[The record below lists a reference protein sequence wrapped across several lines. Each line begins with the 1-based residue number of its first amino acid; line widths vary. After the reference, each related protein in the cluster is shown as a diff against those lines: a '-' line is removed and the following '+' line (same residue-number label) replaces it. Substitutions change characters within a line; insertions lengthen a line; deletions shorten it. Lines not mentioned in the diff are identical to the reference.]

1 MGYRED
7 EERQRE
13 WDEIL
18 NDPVKW
24 EQYMKV
30 RGSKPE
36 IKSKPEPS
44 IAFELLMTFV
54 MPAII
59 GFFLIIFMLR

>member
-18 NDPVKW
+18 NDPIKW
-24 EQYMKV
+24 EQYMKA
-30 RGSKPE
+30 RGSRPE
-36 IKSKPEPS
+36 IKPRPEPS
-44 IAFELLMTFV
+44 KAFELLMTFV
-54 MPAII
+54 MPALI